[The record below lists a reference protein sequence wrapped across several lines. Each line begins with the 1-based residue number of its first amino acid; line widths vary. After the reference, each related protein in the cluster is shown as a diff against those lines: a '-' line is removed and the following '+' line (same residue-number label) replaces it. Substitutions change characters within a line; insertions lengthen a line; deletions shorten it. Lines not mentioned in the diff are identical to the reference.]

1 MRGALLCLML
11 MLTFPAWAQPRPNA
25 GRFDTAL
32 AASVFTAA
40 LAFTAPR
47 TIEAVTIPQLTLWG
61 LRGVTAFDTGLTV
74 QLRDGAIVLDVG
86 GKAQFQRG
94 APALPTAEAW
104 SAAAADVFAAAWDAS
119 PALQE
124 AGTQGLIGGFFDEMF
139 NHLDPYSR
147 YVAPEAA
154 DVDRARRSGETG
166 IGIQVAR
173 RGGIVVT
180 DVNADGPAAEA
191 GVTVGDKLVA
201 IDGQPVRADA
211 PAAVMA
217 RLSGT
222 EGSAVVLTLRGRDGR
237 VRQAEVERAVIPPE
251 TVSAQRAGNA
261 LVLRISSFRDYTAQQ
276 LAREIDTAFNG
287 TVPAGRR
294 PRGLVLDLR
303 GNRGGVLRQAVT
315 AADMLLDAGII
326 AVTEGRNPDAFHRWA
341 ATSGDLTSGVPIIVL
356 VDGRTASSA
365 EILTAALADN
375 GRAVVVGSSTLGK
388 GLVQTIGRLPDGG
401 ELFVT
406 WSRVLAPRGWPIQG
420 LGVLPQVCTS
430 LGQDS
435 LAQQLASLDRGT
447 PRMQAALERHRS
459 ARVPVAAAAILD
471 QRNACPAGEARDGDM
486 LAARYLLEH
495 PAAYAAARLVPA
507 SAQAAQ

>member
-1 MRGALLCLML
+1 MKGALLGLML
-11 MLTFPAWAQPRPNA
+11 LLALPAWAQPKPDA
-25 GRFDTAL
+25 ARFDNGL
-32 AASVFTAA
+32 AASVFSAA

-74 QLRDGAIVLDVG
+74 QLRDGAIALDVG

-94 APALPTAEAW
+94 APGVPTAEAW
-104 SAAAADVFAAAWDAS
+104 GAAAADVFAAAWDAS

-124 AGTQGLIGGFFDEMF
+124 AGTQGLISGFFDEVF

-147 YVAPEAA
+147 YVAPKAA
-154 DVDRARRSGETG
+154 DVDRARRSGESG
-166 IGIQVAR
+166 IGLQVAR
-173 RGGIVVT
+173 RGGVVT
-180 DVNADGPAAEA
+180 QVNADGPAAEA
-191 GVTVGDKLVA
+191 GIIVGDRLIA
-201 IDGQPVRADA
+201 IDGQPTRADA

-222 EGSAVVLTLRGRDGR
+222 EGSVVVLTLRGRDGR
-237 VRQAEVERAVIPPE
+237 VRQVEVERAVIPPE
-251 TVSAQRAGNA
+251 TVFPQRAGDT
-261 LVLRISSFRDYTAQQ
+261 LLLRISSFRDYTAQQ
-276 LAREIDTAFNG
+276 LARELDTAFNS
-287 TVPAGRR
+287 TVPHARR

-303 GNRGGVLRQAVT
+303 GNRGGVLRQAIA
-315 AADMLLDAGII
+315 AADLLLDAGMI

-341 ATSGDLTSGVPIIVL
+341 AMSGDVTSGVPIIIL
-356 VDGRTASSA
+356 VDGRSASAA
-365 EILTAALADN
+365 EILAAALADN

-430 LGQDS
+430 VGQDG
-435 LAQQLASLDRGT
+435 LAQQLASLDHGT
-447 PRMQAALERHRS
+447 QRMQAALERHRS
-459 ARVPVAAAAILD
+459 TRVPVAAAAILD
-471 QRNACPAGEARDGDM
+471 QRNACPAGEARDADM
-486 LAARYLLEH
+486 LAARYLLDH
-495 PAAYAAARLVPA
+495 PAAYAAARLAAAGTPA
-507 SAQAAQ
+507 PQ